1 MVRSLL
7 LGKPGHK
14 DDVRLRTKKPRALIP
29 AFDLQFAFMSLSLKR
44 CRGRMKSW
52 LGQRDGEGRRL
63 WACSLTS
70 LRLVPTTFLSLG
82 FSASWGGKAPF
93 VSPPS
98 PLFTNS
104 LELFLPAVLCEAKA
118 ENSCT
123 PEKQNRRL
131 TMGRRQVRDALFLH
145 QTGKHCSLEKK
156 ICEIQ
161 NASPLD

>member
-14 DDVRLRTKKPRALIP
+14 GDVRLRTKKPRALIP

-70 LRLVPTTFLSLG
+70 LCLVPTTFLSLC
-82 FSASWGGKAPF
+82 FSASWGERH
-93 VSPPS
+93 
-98 PLFTNS
+98 LLS
-104 LELFLPAVLCEAKA
+104 LLPRRSSLILLSS
-118 ENSCT
+118 SCKRFGVRQKRKT
-123 PEKQNRRL
+123 AARRKNK
-131 TMGRRQVRDALFLH
+131 TED
-145 QTGKHCSLEKK
+145 
-156 ICEIQ
+156 
-161 NASPLD
+161 